1 MVYGD
6 FRSSRKSLKMSL
18 LSQPHF
24 HNEAA
29 AIARLEGIVWP
40 QGPHCPRCGGF
51 DRLTVVKG
59 GRAGLRRCGPCRR
72 EFTVTVGTIFER
84 SHVKLHKW
92 FQAAHLMASSKK
104 GISAHQLHR
113 TLKVTYKTAW
123 FMEHRLR
130 EAMRELHPTMLGG
143 EGKTV
148 ELDETYVG
156 GLEENKHRSKRLPRG
171 VGGKEIAFALV
182 ERGGRVRS
190 HHVPSV
196 GSVTLGPILREQ
208 LDRATRVMSDDAP
221 YTNGILTGHETVNHS
236 IGEYVRGDVHTNTIE
251 GYFSILKRGIM
262 GTYHHVSPQ
271 HLKRYLA
278 EFDFRYNERASLG
291 VNDEARAD
299 KLVRGIV
306 GKRLTYRDSSQPGAA
321 GE

>member
-1 MVYGD
+1 
-6 FRSSRKSLKMSL
+6 MSL

-29 AIARLEGIVWP
+29 AIARLEAIVWP
-40 QGPHCPRCGGF
+40 QGPFCPRCGGF
-51 DRLTVVKG
+51 DRVTPVKG
-59 GRAGLRRCGPCRR
+59 GRAGLRRCGPCKR

-130 EAMRELHPTMLGG
+130 EAMRELHPEQVGG

-148 ELDETYVG
+148 EIDETYIG
-156 GLEENKHRSKRLPRG
+156 GKEKNRHRSKRLG
-171 VGGKEIAFALV
+171 VTGSAGKEAAFSLV
-182 ERGGRVRS
+182 ERGGKVRS
-190 HHVPSV
+190 HHVATVSNKN
-196 GSVTLGPILREQ
+196 LGPVLKEQ
-208 LDRATRVMSDDAP
+208 IAAETRVISDDMGAKLGKGFAK
-221 YTNGILTGHETVNHS
+221 YDTVNHS

-251 GYFSILKRGIM
+251 GYFAILKRGIM

-278 EFDFRYNERASLG
+278 EFDFRYNERSSLG
-291 VNDEARAD
+291 VEDEARAD
-299 KLVRGIV
+299 KLVRGVV
-306 GKRLTYRDSSQPGAA
+306 GKRLTYRMPNATL
-321 GE
+321 

>member
-1 MVYGD
+1 
-6 FRSSRKSLKMSL
+6 MSI
-18 LSQPHF
+18 LSAPHF

-29 AIARLEGIVWP
+29 AIAWLEAIVWP
-40 QGPHCPRCGGF
+40 KGPYCPRCGGF
-51 DRLTVVKG
+51 DRITPVKG
-59 GRAGLRRCGPCRR
+59 GRAGLRRCGPCKR

-113 TLKVTYKTAW
+113 TLKVQYKTAW

-130 EAMRELHPTMLGG
+130 EAMRELHPTEPLGG

-148 ELDETYVG
+148 EVDETYIG
-156 GLEENKHRSKRLPRG
+156 GRERNKHRNKRNKLG
-171 VGGKEIAFALV
+171 TGGNAFALV
-182 ERGGRVRS
+182 ERGGHIRS

-196 GSVTLGPILREQ
+196 SAHTLRPILEAQ
-208 LDRATRVMSDDAP
+208 IDTASFVMSDDGGSRAAHSFP
-221 YTNGILTGHETVNHS
+221 RHASVNHS
-236 IGEYVRGDVHTNTIE
+236 IGEYVRGPVHTNTIE
-251 GYFSILKRGIM
+251 GYFSILKRGII

-278 EFDFRYNERASLG
+278 EFDFRYNTRVSLG
-291 VNDEARAD
+291 INDAARAD
-299 KLVRGIV
+299 RLLGGIV
-306 GKRLTYRDSSQPGAA
+306 GKRLTYRDSSVGRA
-321 GE
+321 

>member
-1 MVYGD
+1 
-6 FRSSRKSLKMSL
+6 MSL

-29 AIARLEGIVWP
+29 AIARLEAIVWP
-40 QGPHCPRCGGF
+40 NGPYCPRCGGF
-51 DRLTVVKG
+51 DRITLVKG
-59 GRAGLRRCGPCRR
+59 GRAGLRRCGPCKR

-84 SHVKLHKW
+84 SHIKLHKW

-113 TLKVTYKTAW
+113 TLKITYKTAW

-130 EAMRELHPTMLGG
+130 EAMRELRPNGQLGG

-148 ELDETYVG
+148 EIDETYIG
-156 GLEENKHRSKRLPRG
+156 GKEGNKHRAKQTHIRG
-171 VGGKEIAFALV
+171 GSGKEITFSLV

-196 GSVTLGPILREQ
+196 SAKTLRPILREQ
-208 LDRATRVMSDDAP
+208 INEARRVFSDEGGAKVGRTFD
-221 YTNGILTGHETVNHS
+221 EWDTVNHS
-236 IGEYVRGDVHTNTIE
+236 LGEYVRGDVHTNTIE
-251 GYFSILKRGIM
+251 SYFSILKRGIT
-262 GTYHHVSPQ
+262 GTYHHVSRQ

-278 EFDFRYNERASLG
+278 EFDFRYNERTALG
-291 VNDEARAD
+291 IRR
-299 KLVRGIV
+299 RGS
-306 GKRLTYRDSSQPGAA
+306 RR
-321 GE
+321 

>member
-1 MVYGD
+1 
-6 FRSSRKSLKMSL
+6 MSL

-24 HNEAA
+24 HSEAA
-29 AIARLEGIVWP
+29 AIARLEAVVWP
-40 QGPHCPRCGGF
+40 KGPYCPRCGGF
-51 DRLTVVKG
+51 DRITTVKG
-59 GRAGLRRCGPCRR
+59 GRAGLRRCGPCKR
-72 EFTVTVGTIFER
+72 EFTATVGTIFER

-130 EAMRELHPTMLGG
+130 EAMRELHPTTQLGG

-148 ELDETYVG
+148 EIDEAYIG
-156 GLEENKHRSKRLPRG
+156 GSEKNKHRDKRTPGRG
-171 VGGKEIAFALV
+171 AAGKEIAFSLV
-182 ERGGRVRS
+182 ERGGSVRS
-190 HHVPSV
+190 YHVPTVNSR
-196 GSVTLGPILREQ
+196 TLAPILRAQ
-208 LDRATRVMSDDAP
+208 IDADTTVNSDD
-221 YTNGILTGHETVNHS
+221 GGGRVGSIFSKFDTVNHS
-236 IGEYVRGDVHTNTIE
+236 IGEYVRGDTYTNTIE
-251 GYFSILKRGIM
+251 GYFSILKRGIT

-271 HLKRYLA
+271 HLRRYLA
-278 EFDFRYNERASLG
+278 EFDFRYNERQALG

-306 GKRLTYRDSSQPGAA
+306 GKRLTYRDSSAWSRA
-321 GE
+321 

>member
-1 MVYGD
+1 
-6 FRSSRKSLKMSL
+6 MSL

-29 AIARLEGIVWP
+29 AIARLEAIVWP
-40 QGPHCPRCGGF
+40 NGPYCPRCGGF
-51 DRLTVVKG
+51 DRITTVKG
-59 GRAGLRRCGPCRR
+59 GRAGLRRCGPCKR

-84 SHVKLHKW
+84 SHIKLHKW

-130 EAMRELHPTMLGG
+130 EAMRELHPAGQLGG

-148 ELDETYVG
+148 EIDETYIG
-156 GLEENKHRSKRLPRG
+156 GKEGNKHANKQTHVRG
-171 VGGKEIAFALV
+171 GSGKEIAFSLV

-196 GSVTLGPILREQ
+196 SAKTLRPILREQ
-208 LDRATRVMSDDAP
+208 INEASRVYSDEGGAKVGRTFDGWA
-221 YTNGILTGHETVNHS
+221 TVNHS
-236 IGEYVRGDVHTNTIE
+236 LGEYVRGDVHTNTIE
-251 GYFSILKRGIM
+251 GYFSILKRGIN
-262 GTYHHVSPQ
+262 GVYHHVSPE

-278 EFDFRYNERASLG
+278 EFDFRYNARAAFAI
-291 VNDEARAD
+291 NDEDRTVMALA
-299 KLVRGIV
+299 GIK
-306 GKRLTYRDSSQPGAA
+306 GKRLLYRDSSLA
-321 GE
+321 

>member
-1 MVYGD
+1 
-6 FRSSRKSLKMSL
+6 MSL

-29 AIARLEGIVWP
+29 AIARLEAIVWP
-40 QGPHCPRCGGF
+40 QGVHCPRCGGF
-51 DRLTVVKG
+51 DRITPVKG
-59 GRAGLRRCGPCRR
+59 GRAGLRRCGPCKR

-130 EAMRELHPTMLGG
+130 EAMRELHPNGQLGG
-143 EGKTV
+143 KFKTV
-148 ELDETYVG
+148 EIDETYIG
-156 GLEENKHRSKRLPRG
+156 GKEKNKHRNKRHSGTGG
-171 VGGKEIAFALV
+171 VGKEIAFSLV
-182 ERGGRVRS
+182 ERGGHVRS
-190 HHVPSV
+190 RHVPAVSNE
-196 GSVTLGPILREQ
+196 TLGPILAAQ
-208 LDRATRVMSDDAP
+208 IDAATMVHSDEGGAKLGRKFAN
-221 YTNGILTGHETVNHS
+221 YATVNHS

-251 GYFSILKRGIM
+251 GYFSILKRGII

-278 EFDFRYNERASLG
+278 EFDFRYNERAALG
-291 VNDEARAD
+291 VADEARSD

-306 GKRLTYRDSSQPGAA
+306 GKRLTYRDSQCA
-321 GE
+321 

>member
-1 MVYGD
+1 
-6 FRSSRKSLKMSL
+6 
-18 LSQPHF
+18 
-24 HNEAA
+24 
-29 AIARLEGIVWP
+29 
-40 QGPHCPRCGGF
+40 
-51 DRLTVVKG
+51 VVKG
-59 GRAGLRRCGPCRR
+59 GRAGLRRCGPCKR

-84 SHVKLHKW
+84 SHIKLHKW

-130 EAMRELHPTMLGG
+130 EAMRELHPAMLGG

-148 ELDETYVG
+148 EIDETYIG
-156 GLEENKHRSKRLPRG
+156 GLEENKHRAKRLPRG

-182 ERGGRVRS
+182 ERGGKVRS
-190 HHVPSV
+190 HHVPTVS
-196 GSVTLGPILREQ
+196 SISLGPILREQ
-208 LDRATRVMSDDAP
+208 LDRAAKVMSDDAP

-251 GYFSILKRGIM
+251 GYFSILKRGII
-262 GTYHHVSPQ
+262 GTYHHVSAK

-278 EFDFRYNERASLG
+278 EFDFRYNERSALG
-291 VNDEARAD
+291 VTDDIRAD
-299 KLVRGIV
+299 RLVAGIV
-306 GKRLTYRDSSQPGAA
+306 GKRLTYRDSSL
-321 GE
+321 